1 MTNDIKPL
9 YIVKGFIILVILY
22 LTFFTIAKPFQLLDN
37 KFIKILLLLGILIV
51 MYYDLHTGIL
61 LNIAFLLML
70 INLNSIIMEQNLF
83 DKDTK
88 LEQFLPLLHSKIETE
103 VETHV
108 ESEKATSTIDCVDN
122 EKKENI
128 SENILDYQVDTK
140 VRPYEVFVK
149 MITSNEQLEM
159 ASNSAVLTI

>member
-9 YIVKGFIILVILY
+9 YIVKGIILLVILY
-22 LTFFTIAKPFQLLDN
+22 LTFFTISKPFQLLDN
-37 KFIKILLLLGILIV
+37 KLIKILLLLGILVV

-83 DKDTK
+83 DKDMQ
-88 LEQFLPLLHSKIETE
+88 LEKFLPLLHSK

-108 ESEKATSTIDCVDN
+108 ESEKATSTIDCIDD
-122 EKKENI
+122 EKKQNI